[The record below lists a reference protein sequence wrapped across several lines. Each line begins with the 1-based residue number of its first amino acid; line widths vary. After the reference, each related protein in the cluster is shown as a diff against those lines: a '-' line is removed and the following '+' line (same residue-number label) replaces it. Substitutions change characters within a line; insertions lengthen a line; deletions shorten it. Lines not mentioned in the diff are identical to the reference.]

1 MNLVEFIFNACV
13 VILDST
19 GRAIGLNYE
28 EINVLVFIVLL
39 PFFIGFLL
47 LTIIRLRGKLKAC
60 MSQSMIDKA
69 TIDSLSK

>member
-1 MNLVEFIFNACV
+1 MNLVEFIFNTCV

-39 PFFIGFLL
+39 PLFIGFLL
-47 LTIIRLRGKLKAC
+47 LTIIRLRGKLKTC